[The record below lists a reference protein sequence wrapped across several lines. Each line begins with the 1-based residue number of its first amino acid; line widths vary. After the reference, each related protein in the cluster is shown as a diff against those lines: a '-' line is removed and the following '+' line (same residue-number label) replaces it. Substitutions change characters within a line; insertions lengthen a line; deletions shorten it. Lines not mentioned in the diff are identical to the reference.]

1 MIGRVLIAAGLVV
14 AFAAPAQAQKFE
26 ISFMGGY
33 TTSEGIKMDTA
44 TVFPG
49 GVYDSI
55 DVKSGPSILLSFG
68 YVLESG
74 GEVGFQWGR
83 QMSELGASLSGTN
96 PVKIGDMNIDNY
108 HGYFAYNFLPDS
120 NVKPYLMIGFGATDY
135 GSVDF
140 VSPGRSGTV
149 SGPVRFSTTWGAG
162 VKAFMSGGNF
172 GFRGGVRW
180 TPTYITSEAEG
191 WWCDPWWGCYLVG
204 DSKYANQFEFAGGV
218 VFRFGGG
225 D

>member
-26 ISFMGGY
+26 ISFTGGY
-33 TTSEGIKMDTA
+33 STSEGITGDA
-44 TVFPG
+44 IVAPG
-49 GVYDSI
+49 GTFNSI
-55 DVKSGPSILLSFG
+55 DVKSGPAFGLSFG

-74 GEVGFQWGR
+74 GEVGFLWGR
-83 QMSELGASLSGTN
+83 QMSKLAVSGTTEIE
-96 PVKIGDMNIDNY
+96 IGDMNIDHY
-108 HGYFAYNFLPDS
+108 HGYFAYNFMPDS
-120 NVKPYLMIGFGATDY
+120 NIHPYLMIGFGATDY

-140 VSPGRSGTV
+140 IRSTGDAGTV

-162 VKAFMSGGNF
+162 VKAFTSGGKV
-172 GFRGGVRW
+172 GFKGGVRW

-204 DSKYANQFEFAGGV
+204 DPQYSNAFDISGGV
-218 VFRFGGG
+218 IFRF
-225 D
+225 

>member
-1 MIGRVLIAAGLVV
+1 MIGRVLIAAGLM
-14 AFAAPAQAQKFE
+14 AAIAAPAAAQNRFE
-26 ISFMGGY
+26 ISFTGGY
-33 TTSEGIKMDTA
+33 STSEGITGDTI
-44 TVFPG
+44 VVPG
-49 GVYDSI
+49 SGSFNEI
-55 DVKSGPSILLSFG
+55 AVKSGGSFGLSFG

-74 GEVGFQWGR
+74 GEVGFMWGR
-83 QMSELGASLSGTN
+83 QMSSLGVEGTSS
-96 PVKIGDMNIDNY
+96 VEIGDMNIDHY

-120 NVKPYLMIGFGATDY
+120 NVKPYLLIGFGATDY

-140 VSPGRSGTV
+140 NTPNRTGTV

-162 VKAFMSGGNF
+162 VKAFMADGAF
-172 GFRGGVRW
+172 GVRGGVRW

-204 DSKYANQFEFAGGV
+204 DSKYSNQFEFSGGI

-225 D
+225 N